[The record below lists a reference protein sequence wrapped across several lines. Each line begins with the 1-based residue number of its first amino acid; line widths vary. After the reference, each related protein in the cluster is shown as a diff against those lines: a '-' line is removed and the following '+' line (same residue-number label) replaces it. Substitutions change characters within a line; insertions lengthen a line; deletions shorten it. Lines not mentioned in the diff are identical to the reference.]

1 MSKERDLLFPA
12 IPAPGG
18 VWAELGSGT
27 GIFTQVLRGLVGPEA
42 TIYSVDRDAKALEKQ
57 RKAMDERY
65 PGSKITYLQA
75 DFTRQLD
82 LPFLDGLLIANALH
96 FVPFERQGQAVKQ
109 FAAYLKP
116 DGGKLVIVEYD
127 ATRGNP
133 WVPYPV
139 DYDSFQYL
147 AGEAGLIEI
156 RRLAIAPSTFMH
168 AMYSAMAVREK
179 LNPP

>member
-1 MSKERDLLFPA
+1 MPRVRSATATRTPPSIPRGARSMPCGAVPRTWPSKCSPVPA
-12 IPAPGG
+12 WDRGSPDARVPRAPTRIPIR
-18 VWAELGSGT
+18 SGDRCADT
-27 GIFTQVLRGLVGPEA
+27 NTATMEA
-42 TIYSVDRDAKALEKQ
+42 T
-57 RKAMDERY
+57 
-65 PGSKITYLQA
+65 
-75 DFTRQLD
+75 
-82 LPFLDGLLIANALH
+82 N
-96 FVPFERQGQAVKQ
+96 
-109 FAAYLKP
+109 
-116 DGGKLVIVEYD
+116 GGTLVIVEYD

-179 LNPP
+179 LGTP